1 MKILLAPDSFKGS
14 LSSKDVCTAL
24 KEGIL
29 RAAPDAEIIEVPVA
43 DGGEGTV
50 DAIVTSTESQKYTEY
65 VTGPLGDKVKAH
77 YGILKG
83 GTAIIEMA
91 SASGLYLIPE
101 DRRNPLITTSFGT
114 GELIE
119 SALDRGCRKFIIG
132 IGGSATND
140 GGAGMLQALGVKFM
154 DNQNRELDY
163 GGGNLDKL
171 AGIDLDKL
179 DKRIYDSQF
188 IVASDVNNPLCG
200 ENGASAV
207 YGPQKNA
214 TPEMVKL
221 LDRNLQHYA
230 LVVKHIFNKDLSE
243 VPGAGAA
250 GGLGFA
256 LIAFLNA
263 ELKNGIDIVM
273 DITSMEN
280 KIENSDLV
288 ITGEGNTDFQTSFGK
303 APSGVAKLAKK
314 YNKPV
319 IILSGGLGKNYKDLY
334 HIGVTSLFSIADRP
348 MTLENAM
355 ENTFGLIE
363 DRMEDIMRIIL
374 AFGR

>member
-1 MKILLAPDSFKGS
+1 
-14 LSSKDVCTAL
+14 
-24 KEGIL
+24 
-29 RAAPDAEIIEVPVA
+29 
-43 DGGEGTV
+43 
-50 DAIVTSTESQKYTEY
+50 
-65 VTGPLGDKVKAH
+65 
-77 YGILKG
+77 
-83 GTAIIEMA
+83 
-91 SASGLYLIPE
+91 
-101 DRRNPLITTSFGT
+101 
-114 GELIE
+114 
-119 SALDRGCRKFIIG
+119 
-132 IGGSATND
+132 
-140 GGAGMLQALGVKFM
+140 
-154 DNQNRELDY
+154 
-163 GGGNLDKL
+163 
-171 AGIDLDKL
+171 
-179 DKRIYDSQF
+179 
-188 IVASDVNNPLCG
+188 VASDVNNPLCG